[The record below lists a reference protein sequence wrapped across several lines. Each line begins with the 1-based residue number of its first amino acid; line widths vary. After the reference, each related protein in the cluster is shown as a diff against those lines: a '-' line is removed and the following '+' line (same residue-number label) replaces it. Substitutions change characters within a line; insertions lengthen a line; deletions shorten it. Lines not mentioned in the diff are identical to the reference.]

1 MAKIFVDGV
10 EYEVDEKKNLIDA
23 LKEKGVEIPHFCYHS
38 KLSVVGMCRICL
50 IEVEGVPKFQAACNT
65 PVKDGMKINAFGEKI
80 VKAREGVMEFLLINH
95 PLDCPVCDKAGE
107 CRLQNY
113 SFSLGNETTRYK
125 EVKRN
130 IPQEKIGTNLLIN
143 HNRCILCYRCVR
155 FDREIVG
162 VNDLEMLARGN
173 DTIIAYTPP
182 ETAGEKSTYLSHN
195 YQGALADI
203 CPVGALLNENTLFQ
217 SRVWWYE
224 SKESHCHGCS
234 TLCKVTTNVKN
245 NAIYR
250 YMPRSPL
257 SSTPQAGGKEGGM
270 DDFFICDYGRFSGK
284 DFSEGRLFHYAL
296 NGNRVKSTEALP
308 VLAEKIAA
316 AKKILVLGGATES
329 CDDVDAL
336 EAQIKEWR
344 AQGKEVVW
352 DFRTDAN
359 AFHDGTTQ
367 WDFLLSRDLRPNA
380 KYLRDKGAIQLADY
394 AALEKELR
402 ASDLVVVVGELNAP
416 YAYQTGEK
424 HANVSGLT
432 VADKVEDTALFQSLN
447 AALAWGKTTLFT
459 THANAAA
466 ELAAI
471 AVPVLAFPEK
481 TGRYIDKTGA
491 EKHTTTVLKPV
502 QGLQSPKEILLRL
515 KSLSPAAGAAV

>member
-1 MAKIFVDGV
+1 MAKIFVDGA

-23 LKEKGVEIPHFCYHS
+23 LKEKGVEIPHFCYHP

-50 IEVEGVPKFQAACNT
+50 IEIEGVPKFQAACNT

-162 VNDLEMLARGN
+162 INDLEMLSRGN

-182 ETAGEKSTYLSHN
+182 ETEGEKSTYLNHN

-245 NAIYR
+245 NALYR
-250 YMPRSPL
+250 YMPPEN
-257 SSTPQAGGKEGGM
+257 PAADG
-270 DDFFICDYGRFSGK
+270 FFICDYGRFSGK
-284 DFSEGRLFHYAL
+284 AFSENRLYHYAL
-296 NGNRVKSTEALP
+296 NGNKVKSTEALSRFS
-308 VLAEKIAA
+308 EKIEA

-336 EAQIKEWR
+336 EAQINTWR
-344 AQGKEVVW
+344 AQGKEVLW
-352 DFRTDAN
+352 DFRTDESL
-359 AFHDGTTQ
+359 FHDGTSQ

-380 KYLRDKGAIQLADY
+380 KYLREKNATQLTDY
-394 AALEKELR
+394 AALDKELR
-402 ASDLVVVVGELNAP
+402 ASDLIIVVGELSAP

-424 HANVSGLT
+424 HANVPGLT
-432 VADKVEDTALFQSLN
+432 IAENVEDTHLFQSLN
-447 AALAWGKTTLFT
+447 AALAWGKTALFT
-459 THANAAA
+459 THLNTAA

-471 AVPVLAFPEK
+471 AMPVLAFPEK
-481 TGRYIDKTGA
+481 SGSYVDKQGQ
-491 EKHTTTVLKPV
+491 KKVTTAVLQHV
-502 QGLQSPKEILLRL
+502 QGLQSPAGVLARMNELT
-515 KSLSPAAGAAV
+515 ATAGAAV

>member
-1 MAKIFVDGV
+1 MAKIFVDGA

-155 FDREIVG
+155 FDREVVG

-182 ETAGEKSTYLSHN
+182 ETSGEKSTYLNHN

-245 NAIYR
+245 NALYR
-250 YMPRSPL
+250 YMP
-257 SSTPQAGGKEGGM
+257 PQNQATDGY
-270 DDFFICDYGRFSGK
+270 FICDYGRFSGK
-284 DFSEGRLFHYAL
+284 DFSQDRLHHYAL
-296 NGNRVKSTEALP
+296 NGEKARSTEALP
-308 VLAEKIAA
+308 KLAEKAAA

-329 CDDVDAL
+329 CEDVDAL
-336 EAQIKEWR
+336 EAQINTWR
-344 AQGKEVVW
+344 AQGKEVLW
-352 DFRTDAN
+352 DFRTDKP
-359 AFHDGTTQ
+359 AFHDGKSQ

-380 KYLRDKGAIQLADY
+380 KYLRDKSATQLADY

-402 ASDLVVVVGELNAP
+402 ASDLVIVVGELAAP

-424 HANVSGLT
+424 HANVQGLT
-432 VADKVEDTALFQSLN
+432 IAEKVEDTDLFQSLN
-447 AALAWGKTTLFT
+447 SALAWGKTALFT
-459 THANAAA
+459 THLNAAT

-471 AVPVLAFPEK
+471 AMPVLAFPEK
-481 TGRYIDKTGA
+481 AASYIDRQGQK
-491 EKHTTTVLKPV
+491 KVTTAVLQHV
-502 QGLQSPKEILLRL
+502 QGLQSPAGVLARIKELTTT
-515 KSLSPAAGAAV
+515 AGAAV

>member
-1 MAKIFVDGV
+1 MAKIFVDGT

-155 FDREIVG
+155 FDREVVG

-182 ETAGEKSTYLSHN
+182 ETEGEKSTYLNHN

-224 SKESHCHGCS
+224 SKQSHCHGCS

-250 YMPRSPL
+250 YMP
-257 SSTPQAGGKEGGM
+257 PQNPAADGY
-270 DDFFICDYGRFSGK
+270 FICDYGRFSGK
-284 DFSEGRLFHYAL
+284 DFSQDRLYHYAL
-296 NGNRVKSTEALP
+296 NGSKVKSVEALT
-308 VLAEKIAA
+308 VFAEKAAA

-336 EAQIKEWR
+336 EALIQEWR

-352 DFRTDAN
+352 DFRTDTN
-359 AFHDGTTQ
+359 AFHDGKSQ

-380 KYLRDKGAIQLADY
+380 KYLRDRNATQLADY

-402 ASDLVVVVGELNAP
+402 ASDLVVVVGELAAP
-416 YAYQTGEK
+416 YAYQTGEI
-424 HANVSGLT
+424 HANVKGLT
-432 VADKVEDTALFQSLN
+432 IHGRVEDTELFQLLN
-447 AALAWGKTTLFT
+447 AALAWGKTAVFT
-459 THANAAA
+459 THVNAAA

-471 AVPVLAFPEK
+471 TLPMLAFPEK
-481 TGRYIDKTGA
+481 SGRYIDKTGA
-491 EKHTTTVLKPV
+491 EKHTTAVLQPV
-502 QGLQSPKEILLRL
+502 QGLQSPKDILLRL
-515 KSLSPAAGAAV
+515 KNAAPAAGAAV

>member
-1 MAKIFVDGV
+1 MAKIFVDGT

-23 LKEKGVEIPHFCYHS
+23 LSEKGVEIPHFCYHS

-65 PVKDGMKINAFGEKI
+65 PVKEGMKINAFGEKI

-113 SFSLGNETTRYK
+113 SFSLGHETTRYK
-125 EVKRN
+125 EEKRN

-155 FDREIVG
+155 FDREVVG
-162 VNDLEMLARGN
+162 VPDLEMLARGN

-182 ETAGEKSTYLSHN
+182 ETGEEKSTYLNHN

-224 SKESHCHGCS
+224 SKESICHGCS

-245 NAIYR
+245 NALYR
-250 YMPRSPL
+250 YMP
-257 SSTPQAGGKEGGM
+257 PQKPQVDGY
-270 DDFFICDYGRFSGK
+270 FICDFGRFSGK
-284 DFSEGRLFHYAL
+284 DFSHDRLHTYAMD
-296 NGNRVKSTEALP
+296 GTKATSKEALP
-308 VLAEKIAA
+308 ALAEKIAA

-336 EAQIKEWR
+336 EAQIKDWR
-344 AQGKEVVW
+344 AAGKEVTW
-352 DFRTDAN
+352 DFRTDKD
-359 AFHDGTTQ
+359 AFAAAQPQPTAPGAQ

-380 KYLRDKGAIQLADY
+380 KYLRDKNATQLTDY
-394 AALEKELR
+394 AAVEKEIR
-402 ASDLVVVVGELNAP
+402 AADLIIVIGELAAP
-416 YAYQTGEK
+416 FAYQTGEI
-424 HANVSGLT
+424 HANVKGLRI
-432 VADKVEDTALFQSLN
+432 AEKVEDTALFESLN
-447 AALAWGKTTLFT
+447 SATAWNKVALMT
-459 THANAAA
+459 THDNTAA

-471 AVPVLAFPEK
+471 AIPMLAFPEK
-481 TGRYIDKTGA
+481 SGRFVDKAGNA
-491 EKHTTTVLKPV
+491 KTTTQVLQHV
-502 QGLQSPKEILLRL
+502 QGLESPAQILTRL
-515 KSLSPAAGAAV
+515 KSAPKAAEAAV

>member
-1 MAKIFVDGV
+1 MAKIFVDGR

-23 LKEKGVEIPHFCYHS
+23 LAEKGVEIPHFCYHS

-113 SFSLGNETTRYK
+113 SFSLGHETTRYK
-125 EVKRN
+125 EEKRN

-155 FDREIVG
+155 FDREVVG

-182 ETAGEKSTYLSHN
+182 ETSGEKSTYLNHN

-224 SKESHCHGCS
+224 SKESYCHGCS
-234 TLCKVTTNVKN
+234 TLCKVTTNIKN
-245 NAIYR
+245 NSLYR
-250 YMPRSPL
+250 YMP
-257 SSTPQAGGKEGGM
+257 PQNTFADGH
-270 DDFFICDYGRFSGK
+270 FICDYGRFSGK
-284 DFSEGRLFHYAL
+284 DFSQNRLLHYAM
-296 NGNRVKSTEALP
+296 NGEKTTSAQALP
-308 VLAEKIAA
+308 ALDEKIAA

-329 CDDVDAL
+329 CEDVDAID
-336 EAQIKEWR
+336 AQISAWR
-344 AQGKEVVW
+344 AQGKEVKW
-352 DFRTDAN
+352 DFRTDSA
-359 AFHDGTTQ
+359 AFYDGKSQPLAATSH
-367 WDFLLSRDLRPNA
+367 WDFLLHRDLRPNA
-380 KYLRDKGAIQLADY
+380 KYLRDKNATALSDY
-394 AALEKELR
+394 AALAGEIR
-402 ASDLVVVVGELNAP
+402 NADLVIVIGELSAP
-416 YAYQTGEK
+416 YAYQSGEK
-424 HANVSGLT
+424 HAHVKGLT
-432 VADKVEDTALFQSLN
+432 IRESIEDSELFQLLN
-447 AALAWGKTTLFT
+447 TAAAWNKTALFT
-459 THANAAA
+459 THANTAAG
-466 ELAAI
+466 LAAI
-471 AVPVLAFPEK
+471 ALPILAYPEK
-481 TGRYIDKTGA
+481 AGRYSDKAGSI
-491 EKHTTTVLKPV
+491 KMTTAVLKPV
-502 QGLQSPKEILLRL
+502 QGLKSPNEIFSRL
-515 KSLSPAAGAAV
+515 GAQKQMAEAAR

>member
-1 MAKIFVDGV
+1 MARIFVDGV
-10 EYEVDEKKNLIDA
+10 EYEVDEGKNLIDA
-23 LKEKGVEIPHFCYHS
+23 LKEKGLEIPHFCYHS

-155 FDREIVG
+155 FDREVVG

-182 ETAGEKSTYLSHN
+182 ETEGEKSTYLNHN

-224 SKESHCHGCS
+224 SKDSHCHGCS

-245 NAIYR
+245 NALYR
-250 YMPRSPL
+250 YMP
-257 SSTPQAGGKEGGM
+257 SSIAPQSGAL
-270 DDFFICDYGRFSGK
+270 DDGTFICDYGRFSGK

-296 NGNRVKSTEALP
+296 NGSKVKSVEAL
-308 VLAEKIAA
+308 AAFADKAAA
-316 AKKILVLGGATES
+316 AKKILVLGGSTES

-336 EAQIKEWR
+336 EAQVNEWR

-352 DFRTDAN
+352 DFRTDTN
-359 AFHDGTTQ
+359 GFHDGKTQ

-380 KYLRDKGAIQLADY
+380 KYLRDKNATQLADY

-402 ASDLVVVVGELNAP
+402 ASDLVVVVGELAAP

-424 HANVSGLT
+424 HAHVNGLT
-432 VADKVEDTALFQSLN
+432 VAEKVEDTSLFQSLN
-447 AALAWGKTTLFT
+447 AALAWGKTVLFT
-459 THANAAA
+459 THANTAAD
-466 ELAAI
+466 LAAI
-471 AVPVLAFPEK
+471 TVPVLAFPEK
-481 TGRYIDKTGA
+481 AGRYIDKTGTA
-491 EKHTTTVLKPV
+491 KQTTAVLNHV

-515 KSLSPAAGAAV
+515 NEVTPAAGAAV

>member
-1 MAKIFVDGV
+1 MAKIFVDGT

-50 IEVEGVPKFQAACNT
+50 IEIEGVPKFQAACNT
-65 PVKDGMKINAFGEKI
+65 PIKDGMKINAFGEKI

-155 FDREIVG
+155 FDREVVG

-182 ETAGEKSTYLSHN
+182 ETGDEKSTYLNHN

-245 NAIYR
+245 NALYR
-250 YMPRSPL
+250 YMP
-257 SSTPQAGGKEGGM
+257 PQNQAADGY
-270 DDFFICDYGRFSGK
+270 FICDYGRFSSK
-284 DFSEGRLFHYAL
+284 DFSQNRLYHYVL
-296 NGNRVKSTEALP
+296 NGAKTKSIEALP
-308 VLAEKIAA
+308 RLAEKIAA

-329 CDDVDAL
+329 CEDIDAL
-336 EAQIKEWR
+336 EAQINTWR
-344 AQGKEVVW
+344 AQGKAVVW
-352 DFRTDAN
+352 DFRTDKP

-380 KYLRDKGAIQLADY
+380 KYLRDKNAAQLADY
-394 AALEKELR
+394 AALEKELH
-402 ASDLVVVVGELNAP
+402 ASDLVVIIGELAAP
-416 YAYQTGEK
+416 YAYQTSEK
-424 HANVSGLT
+424 PATVKGLT
-432 VADKVEDTALFQSLN
+432 IAEKVEDTNLFQSLN
-447 AALAWGKTTLFT
+447 SALAWGKTALFT
-459 THANAAA
+459 THANAAS

-471 AVPVLAFPEK
+471 TIPVLAFPEK
-481 TGRYIDKTGA
+481 AGRYIDKNGV
-491 EKHTTTVLKPV
+491 EKHTTAVLSHV
-502 QGLQSPKEILLRL
+502 QGLK
-515 KSLSPAAGAAV
+515 SPAGVFARMNELTATAGAAV